1 MSINATEGIGWESI
15 DRLSVCMLMTY
26 PSAKQ
31 PASLRHKGW
40 TVAEYDG
47 SRPCLPT
54 VAIRAVAARLAK
66 KKGAA

>member
-1 MSINATEGIGWESI
+1 MSINATEDIGWEAI
-15 DRLSVCMLMTY
+15 DRLNGCMLMTY
-26 PSAKQ
+26 PVSKQ
-31 PASLRHKGW
+31 PASLRPKGW

-54 VAIRAVAARLAK
+54 VAICAVAARLAK